1 MEMSITFTGKVEEI
15 KQAMQEFGGEGT
27 PKAAPTPAKPKKTK
41 KTEPEITYHDVRKVI
56 DKLPNGKENSK
67 LKQIVIQEFGA
78 PSVQQVDE
86 KYFGAV
92 IKRAEELLAIKE
104 EEEEDI
110 TSEAPEEN
118 TDSARVVTKEELTN
132 KGKAVVD
139 AGKRNELREVLNQF
153 GVNKLTALEEKD
165 YVAVMEALEAL

>member
-1 MEMSITFTGKVEEI
+1 MEMSITFSGKVDEI
-15 KQAMQEFGGEGT
+15 KQAMQDFIGEGT
-27 PKAAPTPAKPKKTK
+27 PKAAPAPSKPKKAE
-41 KTEPEITYHDVRKVI
+41 TEVPEITYRDVRKVI
-56 DKLPNGKENSK
+56 DKLPNGKENAK

-86 KYFGAV
+86 KHFGAV
-92 IKRAEELLAIKE
+92 IKRAEELLAVKE
-104 EEEEDI
+104 EEDV

-132 KGKAVVD
+132 KGKAVMD
-139 AGKRNELREVLNQF
+139 AGKRKELKEVLNQF
-153 GVNKLTALEEKD
+153 EVNKLTALEEKD

>member
-27 PKAAPTPAKPKKTK
+27 PKATPTPAKPKKTK

-56 DKLPNGKENSK
+56 DKLPNGKENAK

-104 EEEEDI
+104 EEDV

-132 KGKAVVD
+132 KGKAVMD
-139 AGKRNELREVLNQF
+139 AGKRKELKEVLNQF
-153 GVNKLTALEEKD
+153 GVNRLTALEEKD
-165 YVAVMEALEAL
+165 YVAVIEALEAL